1 MIPIVGVFRTRAD
14 AERCYA
20 ELISTEMGKS
30 RIHLLTADVSK
41 EELASVP
48 VMEGEEPGMGKTMGA
63 VVGGAMGLAGGF
75 EVAEV
80 LLALLPGIGAVVA
93 IGLSSAALLTALG
106 AVGGG
111 TIGGALENSVFKG
124 LPEEEFFVYKDALRQ
139 GRNILIVTPNSRQEE
154 NLVKEKL
161 LAAGAES
168 IDPARK
174 EKWLGLHD
182 EEKEKY
188 QSGGEK
194 S

>member
-1 MIPIVGVFRTRAD
+1 
-14 AERCYA
+14 
-20 ELISTEMGKS
+20 
-30 RIHLLTADVSK
+30 
-41 EELASVP
+41 
-48 VMEGEEPGMGKTMGA
+48 
-63 VVGGAMGLAGGF
+63 
-75 EVAEV
+75 
-80 LLALLPGIGAVVA
+80 
-93 IGLSSAALLTALG
+93 
-106 AVGGG
+106 
-111 TIGGALENSVFKG
+111 

-188 QSGGEK
+188 QSDGEK